1 MPERENLN
9 INASASEKTYK
20 IGRFQKKLGI
30 GAGGVLAFVA
40 IVTASCGGD
49 DSDDKGQDTAT
60 PFRSRVERTVTP
72 TTSSTEETTLTV
84 TALPTPESTP
94 EPTLK
99 PSPVQTPTPT
109 PTPEPPRLTPIS
121 PPTPEPPPVPT
132 PTLPPSLEVCNSG
145 KFTNPVDGQTVNVRD
160 VRAQLAHN
168 NDFSKGCSTAH
179 SAHDYVDVDAVV
191 IDNYG
196 RRWPWALYCGSTQP
210 DWKCFRDGVILS
222 TSDHPGNDL
231 ELEIDGRV
239 VDGVEL
245 NY

>member
-84 TALPTPESTP
+84 TALPTPKPTP
-94 EPTLK
+94 EPTTVYVPPLVT
-99 PSPVQTPTPT
+99 PRPTLRPTPIPTVRPTPEPTPT
-109 PTPEPPRLTPIS
+109 PIP
-121 PPTPEPPPVPT
+121 
-132 PTLPPSLEVCNSG
+132 LEVCNTG
-145 KFTNPVDGQTVNVRD
+145 KFTNPVDGQKSDNPRD
-160 VRAQLAHN
+160 VRARLAHDGN
-168 NDFSKGCSTAH
+168 YNQGCEIDLWTRGAS
-179 SAHDYVDVDAVV
+179 AVV
-191 IDNYG
+191 IDDYG
-196 RRWPWALYCGSTQP
+196 RRWPWELYCGYTYPISQP
-210 DWKCFRDGVILS
+210 DWECFRDGVILS
-222 TSDHPGNDL
+222 NNPSGDDL
-231 ELEIDGRV
+231 ELELDGKV
-239 VDGVEL
+239 VDGVDFDTWQ
-245 NY
+245 